1 MSLAYAK
8 FTFISFSGKAKQH
21 FTMPNTP
28 DENVSV
34 SAERFAEL
42 EALEKSIP
50 DRVQEAILQYKK
62 DSLKKLH
69 ERDKSNPESV
79 KLRMQRYI
87 AKNRDKINERRREKR
102 RKEPLETSTTVAN
115 VVNVS
120 LNDMFSMMSTNK
132 IQVNS
137 LLENSDMTVRFD
149 D

>member
-1 MSLAYAK
+1 
-8 FTFISFSGKAKQH
+8 
-21 FTMPNTP
+21 MPITP
-28 DENVSV
+28 DEHVSI

-102 RKEPLETSTTVAN
+102 RKEPLENATASAN
-115 VVNVS
+115 QVNVS
-120 LNDMFSMMSTNK
+120 INDMFSILSTSK
-132 IQVNS
+132 IQGGGIVDNG
-137 LLENSDMTVRFD
+137 LFLENSDMTVRFD

>member
-1 MSLAYAK
+1 
-8 FTFISFSGKAKQH
+8 
-21 FTMPNTP
+21 MPITP
-28 DENVSV
+28 DEHVSI

-50 DRVQEAILQYKK
+50 NRVQEAILQYKK

-79 KLRMQRYI
+79 KLRMKRYI

-102 RKEPLETSTTVAN
+102 RKEPLENAINSAN
-115 VVNVS
+115 QVNVS
-120 LNDMFSMMSTNK
+120 INDMFSMLSTSK
-132 IQVNS
+132 IQTSGILDNGVF
-137 LLENSDMTVRFD
+137 LENSDMTVRFD